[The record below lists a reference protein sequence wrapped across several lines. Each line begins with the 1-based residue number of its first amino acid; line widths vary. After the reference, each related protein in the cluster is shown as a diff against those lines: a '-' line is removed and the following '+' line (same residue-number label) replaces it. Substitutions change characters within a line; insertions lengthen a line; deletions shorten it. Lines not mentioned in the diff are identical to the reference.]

1 MENGLQAV
9 HIIRDSYN
17 DRIWRNL
24 VQLVLKQ
31 RFIAIYSL
39 LILLCGTL
47 IVLSQRFMVVY
58 YGLSLIAVRDSLRIQ
73 R

>member
-24 VQLVLKQ
+24 MQLVLNQ

-39 LILLCGTL
+39 LILLCDTL
-47 IVLSQRFMVVY
+47 IFLNQRFMVVY